1 MSIDN
6 LITRALTIEEKAI
19 RKVRTVEGARMYGQP
34 IGTVIT
40 RDMIE
45 RAKRKR
51 EREKAKKKGR
61 DGESSRNADAPQ
73 SPLLNGG
80 NGKRSASDILLEIE
94 HVQAGIDKLKAKP
107 DTGVE
112 STRKRRERQ
121 IAKAEERIKELQ
133 ASMGESNN
141 SKTVRGSSVKKGDKV
156 FHDGKWKT
164 VDRSE
169 SWKGDQQVHFTD
181 GTKTSFKRGE
191 NASVWM
197 DDNEGAEHHKRQTE
211 ADAKRKKDEDDK
223 AKAEQKKKDDY
234 KRLSRKASELK
245 PGDVV
250 DTGSENGDVI
260 SRIEKEDNGNIRIF
274 FEGDSMPKGLRTKPE
289 AIFKLKDTAKGG
301 GKDGGSTSEPEF
313 RELTAKL
320 IKEGDL
326 IRHKGEW
333 KKVEFADTGNGKT
346 MISLEGVAEDVI
358 VPSDRAFEVQYPNG
372 KKPPKGTSAPTR
384 KPGTSRFA
392 GSKKPSETQP
402 VDTKPSETKP
412 TEAKPSETKPTE
424 NKPSVDNS
432 DGGESDAPEFDLTV
446 PKGANDSEKV
456 AWQGLVDTYA
466 SVEDIVSSGNP
477 EQANAFRK
485 MIGGQLNDL
494 RAVIEGRAKKR
505 DESKKPSATNMPTTG
520 YADGGDVYIEPR
532 PLTGDEVTKRADEYE
547 ERVAKEVSE
556 WREYSKK
563 LAKNRAYGNQVSIDE
578 IAKLEAFDGN
588 KIPSSASDLKWVPS
602 PKNENFELA
611 QWGGITLVR
620 DKEYGKVTFRF
631 GPQEVSPNYVMSDK
645 IQDYSLETRKY
656 ELMPNAFNVLAKDRN
671 IKKFLNEEPPRRVKR
686 SDIPFWDYWNGIRG
700 MDWMNEGESESDY
713 EALVN
718 RRTKAKEETAR
729 LGVNIGTGFNVEMH
743 EVINSVLDTYK
754 ERYPGL
760 LNTIDTFAIDNDPR
774 AIAWLGS
781 ARPMNGVPRTNKP
794 LVMGLNPNAYGK
806 SPEENNEWWK
816 SQSPGSEFTAYK
828 VGGDRTTLAEKV
840 GVTPTHLSAMYTF
853 NHEMGHAIGHL
864 IMGQTS
870 MDGRFAMLSFDNPAK
885 AKERMERYNARI
897 SPIMRKYGVL
907 VKDGAEVKDH
917 IDVSDYFATGDKKLL
932 GKVSIFNKTKLSAHL
947 SGYGAY
953 NWHEIMAETW
963 ASYSMDENPTQFSL
977 EMGEAMEDLLL
988 ELMDEYG
995 YGDAPEEKGISLR
1008 EALMNK
1014 LHALSNN

>member
-6 LITRALTIEEKAI
+6 LITRALNIEEKAI
-19 RKVRTVEGARMYGQP
+19 RKVRTTEGARMYGQP

-51 EREKAKKKGR
+51 AREKAKKNR
-61 DGESSRNADAPQ
+61 DGASSRNADSPQ
-73 SPLLNGG
+73 SPSVDGG
-80 NGKRSASDILLEIE
+80 NGKRSANDIQKEIE
-94 HVQAGIDKLKAKP
+94 RVQADIDKLKAKP

-121 IAKAEERIKELQ
+121 IAKAEARIKELR
-133 ASMGESNN
+133 ASMSESNN
-141 SKTVRGSSVKKGDKV
+141 SKTVHGSSVKKGDKV

-197 DDNEGAEHHKRQTE
+197 DDNEGTEYHKRKAE

-234 KRLSRKASELK
+234 KRLSRTGAQLK
-245 PGDVV
+245 PGDVL
-250 DTGSENGDVI
+250 DNGSENGAVI
-260 SRIEKEDNGNIRIF
+260 SRIEKEGDNKVRVF
-274 FEGDSMPKGLRTKPE
+274 FEGDTMPKGLKLDNASIVT
-289 AIFKLKDTAKGG
+289 LKDTAKGD

-313 RELTAKL
+313 RELKASM

-346 MISLEGVAEDVI
+346 MLSLEGVAEDVI
-358 VPSDRAFEVQYPNG
+358 VPSDRAFEVQYPDG
-372 KKPPKGTSAPTR
+372 KKPAKGTSSSTR

-392 GSKKPSETQP
+392 GAKKPSETQP
-402 VDTKPSETKP
+402 TETKPSETKP
-412 TEAKPSETKPTE
+412 SE
-424 NKPSVDNS
+424 NKPSDDNS
-432 DGGESDAPEFDLTV
+432 DGGESDVPEFDLTV
-446 PKGANDSEKV
+446 PKGANESEKE
-456 AWQGLVDTYA
+456 AWYGLLDAYS
-466 SVEDIVSSGNP
+466 SVEDIVGSDNT
-477 EQANAFRK
+477 EKANGLRK
-485 MIGGQLNDL
+485 VIAGQLNDL
-494 RAVIEGRAKKR
+494 RAVIEERVKKR
-505 DESKKPSATNMPTTG
+505 EESKKPSATNMPTTG

-563 LAKNRAYGNQVSIDE
+563 LAKNPAYGEQVSIDE

-631 GPQEVSPNYVMSDK
+631 GPQQVSPNYVMSDK

-656 ELMPNAFNVLAKDRN
+656 ELTPNAFNVLAKDRN

-713 EALVN
+713 ESLVD
-718 RRTKAKEETAR
+718 RRLKAKEETAR

-816 SQSPGSEFTAYK
+816 SQSSGSEFTAYK

-870 MDGRFAMLSFDNPAK
+870 MNGRFAMLGFDNPAK

-917 IDVSDYFATGDKKLL
+917 IDVSDYVSTGDKKLL

-995 YGDAPEEKGISLR
+995 YGDAPEEKKISLR

-1014 LHALSNN
+1014 LHTLSNK